1 MSTEE
6 KERDRAL
13 MDPGAKVDS
22 SAEVSR
28 DRSRR
33 TRNSVVDYKKFYED
47 DFKDEE
53 LGNKKKRRPK
63 NSGCK
68 AEKGEGK
75 ASKMKKAPANS
86 DEVDKTES
94 TPNERKQKNIR
105 SEDNSVQ
112 DEHNASNPG
121 KRQKT
126 GQNDSEGV
134 KRLRTKGEESSMCHQ
149 CQRNDKGRVVRCTK
163 CKTKRFCEPCMTSW
177 YPLLSEQEI
186 AENCPVCRGNCNCK
200 GCLRKE
206 KTLPEMKLPR
216 EDEIKYA
223 WRIVKYLSP
232 WLKDFHDEQTV
243 EKENEARIKG
253 HDVRELELPQA
264 KCDQDERMYCNKCQT
279 SIVDFHRTCYNC
291 AYDLCLACCREFREY
306 HLLATNEAVSSD
318 KKVVAD
324 GKFAMLG
331 GGEISG
337 AKVTVQ
343 GGKEAATN
351 GEIAFPGE
359 VPVLCV
365 EEVMPNEE
373 VPLLGGEAAS
383 AGGAEVEEVMS
394 ASRPDVWTPQA
405 DGQIPCPPEKLG
417 GCGNSVLE
425 LRSVLGE
432 NYVSQLLQKIN
443 EMNSANPNFIEDG
456 DTSKLDCSNKSGKLN
471 LREAAKRND
480 TGDNYVYCPLGLEVK
495 EGALGHFQ
503 KHWMKGEPIIVRDVL
518 GLTSGLSWEPMVM
531 WRALRETKYKD
542 QVERLAVLAVDC
554 RDWTFVETNIHKFF
568 TGYEKGLSHFDN
580 WPMLL
585 KLKDWPPE
593 SSFDERLPR
602 HGFEFISALPFKEY
616 TDPNS
621 GPLNLVVKLPAK
633 MIKPDLGPKTYIAY
647 GIREELVEGD
657 SVTKLHCDMSDA
669 INILTHTSAV
679 KLNHEQ
685 HMAIKKAHSKSNG
698 PSKNCKTKGSDETE
712 EKSKVI
718 DEDNNKTNSSDY
730 SENEEYGG
738 ALWDIWRRED
748 VPKLKEYL
756 MKYSREF
763 THYEKKHVEQV
774 DHPIHDQS
782 FYLTVDHKRKLKEEF
797 DIEAWTFEQKLGEAV
812 FIPAGCPHQVRNLKS
827 CIKVALDFVSPEN
840 FSQCVELSNEFRLLP
855 AGHGAKEDKL
865 EVKKM
870 AIYALKKATDDIEGK
885 KPEAQKKKKVAEESV
900 DKKLK
905 GQRKKKAKRGKKSA
919 KTKTESY
926 KDKTI
931 EDMDQADNN
940 LKEEKEAG
948 NEEKEEGEEMTFDVG
963 DNPEENGTGQGDV
976 DKTEETIEKVNSKE
990 HNETLTKLK
999 RHGRLPQ
1006 DVRTKENITEEKNL
1020 LEENAFEREGASE
1033 KEIKNSCCN
1042 KEAKGV
1048 SKKYMRRNKS
1058 KQDPEFQSIERTEKQ
1073 KLDENIMKEKTG
1085 DETKEAGTTRKRGRP
1100 PGNTKRES
1108 NKENRGKMQRTDNNL
1123 KDEKEARYGQEL
1135 ERHNEHEQMTF
1146 GEGNKPEENGTYK
1159 WDEHKEE
1166 TIKRVS
1172 SEEHNGTLKKPKGC
1186 ERPKKCKQEQQSETI
1201 KRKLEAQDE
1210 GKASHEDDHVE
1221 GYPKENELA
1230 CENGDELLMED
1241 KAIDGKATDNVDYH
1255 KEDVP
1260 SIGSHHC
1267 KEQNESIKKNTERPA
1282 RLENVKGDADAEIEE
1297 KTIIAPVKKRRGRPP
1312 KNVKNMASEKEGK
1325 MTGQNFEDPKNT
1337 ADLHLQRCQK
1347 SFKSGQEEIQ
1357 SEQEQVEQRKLESAS
1372 TAEQVEA

>member
-6 KERDRAL
+6 KEKDGAL

-28 DRSRR
+28 DRLRR
-33 TRNSVVDYKKFYED
+33 ARKSVGDYKKYYEN
-47 DFKDEE
+47 EE
-53 LGNKKKRRPK
+53 FEKKKRRRTN

-75 ASKMKKAPANS
+75 ASKMKKVPANS
-86 DEVDKTES
+86 DE
-94 TPNERKQKNIR
+94 
-105 SEDNSVQ
+105 Q
-112 DEHNASNPG
+112 DEHNASNTG
-121 KRQKT
+121 KRHKT

-134 KRLRTKGEESSMCHQ
+134 KRLCTKEGEESSMCHQ

-163 CKTKRFCEPCMTSW
+163 CKTKRFCVPCMTSW

-216 EDEIKYA
+216 EDEIKYS

-264 KCDQDERMYCNKCQT
+264 KCDEDERMYCNKCQT
-279 SIVDFHRTCYNC
+279 SIVDFHRTCHNC

-324 GKFAMLG
+324 GKFAVLG

-359 VPVLCV
+359 VPVPCV
-365 EEVMPNEE
+365 EEVMLNEQ
-373 VPLLGGEAAS
+373 VPPLGGEAAS

-432 NYVSQLLQKIN
+432 NYVSQLLKKIN
-443 EMNSANPNFIEDG
+443 EMTSANPNFKEDG
-456 DTSKLDCSNKSGKLN
+456 DTSKCDCSNKSGKLN

-542 QVERLAVLAVDC
+542 QVERLAVLALDC

-568 TGYEKGLSHFDN
+568 TGYEKGLSHIDN

-621 GPLNLVVKLPAK
+621 GPLNLAVMLPAK
-633 MIKPDLGPKTYIAY
+633 MLKPDLGPKTYIAY

-685 HMAIKKAHSKSNG
+685 QIAIKKAHSKSNG
-698 PSKNCKTKGSDETE
+698 PSKNCKTKGSDKTE

-718 DEDNNKTNSSDY
+718 DEDDNKTNTSDD
-730 SENEEYGG
+730 SKNEDYGG

-756 MKYSREF
+756 MKYSRVF
-763 THYEKKHVEQV
+763 SHYEKKHVEQV

-840 FSQCVELSNEFRLLP
+840 FSQCVDLSNEFRLLP
-855 AGHGAKEDKL
+855 EGHGAKEDKL

-870 AIYALKKATDDIEGK
+870 AIYALKKATDDIEGI
-885 KPEAQKKKKVAEESV
+885 KPDAQNKKKASDESV

-905 GQRKKKAKRGKKSA
+905 GQRKGRRKKAKHGKQSA
-919 KTKTESY
+919 KTKNESY
-926 KDKTI
+926 K
-931 EDMDQADNN
+931 
-940 LKEEKEAG
+940 EKR
-948 NEEKEEGEEMTFDVG
+948 
-963 DNPEENGTGQGDV
+963 EENGTGQEDV
-976 DKTEETIEKVNSKE
+976 DKTEETIEKVNNEE
-990 HNETLTKLK
+990 HNETLMKPK
-999 RHGRLPQ
+999 RNGRLPQ
-1006 DVRTKENITEEKNL
+1006 DARTKEKNL
-1020 LEENAFEREGASE
+1020 LEENAFEREGISE

-1042 KEAKGV
+1042 KEANGV
-1048 SKKYMRRNKS
+1048 SKKYMRRNKF
-1058 KQDPEFQSIERTEKQ
+1058 KQDPEFQSVERTEKQ
-1073 KLDENIMKEKTG
+1073 KLDENVMKDIKG

-1100 PGNTKRES
+1100 PANTKRES
-1108 NKENRGKMQRTDNNL
+1108 NIEKRGKMQRRDNNL
-1123 KDEKEARYGQEL
+1123 KEKEARYGQEC
-1135 ERHNEHEQMTF
+1135 EKHNEHEQMTF
-1146 GEGNKPEENGTYK
+1146 DEGNKPEENGTYK
-1159 WDEHKEE
+1159 SDEHKGEE
-1166 TIKRVS
+1166 TIKRVN
-1172 SEEHNGTLKKPKGC
+1172 SEAHNGTLKKPKGRG
-1186 ERPKKCKQEQQSETI
+1186 RPKKCKQEQESETK
-1201 KRKLEAQDE
+1201 KRKLEAHE
-1210 GKASHEDDHVE
+1210 ERKASDGDDHVE

-1230 CENGDELLMED
+1230 CENGEELLIEE
-1241 KAIDGKATDNVDYH
+1241 KAIDNVDYH
-1255 KEDVP
+1255 KE
-1260 SIGSHHC
+1260 
-1267 KEQNESIKKNTERPA
+1267 ESIKENPERSA
-1282 RLENVKGDADAEIEE
+1282 RSENVKGDADAEIEE
-1297 KTIIAPVKKRRGRPP
+1297 KTIIVSVQKRRGRPP
-1312 KNVKNMASEKEGK
+1312 KKNVKTMASDKEGK
-1325 MTGQNFEDPKNT
+1325 TTGQNFEDVKNT

-1347 SFKSGQEEIQ
+1347 GFKSGQEEIQ
-1357 SEQEQVEQRKLESAS
+1357 REQEQVEQRKLESAS